1 MLKLRLKRI
10 GRKRYPTYRLVVME
24 NTCRR
29 DGRPIDE
36 VGYYDPMTKKYKF
49 DTEKIQQW
57 LSYGVKPTET
67 VFQLL
72 KKADIV
78 SV

>member
-10 GRKRYPTYRLVVME
+10 GRKRSPSYRLVIME
-24 NTCRR
+24 NTTRR
-29 DGRPIDE
+29 DGRPIEE
-36 VGYYDPMTKKYKF
+36 VGYYDPISKNYKF
-49 DTEKIQQW
+49 DSEKIQKW
-57 LSYGVKPTET
+57 LNSGVKPTRT

-78 SV
+78 